1 MSPLPGNLTP
11 PHPCPHTQALVCSL
25 QERASGILLCHSPT
39 TGQHSWKWVAQILA
53 GYLKKDGVSQAD
65 SILCWFAHSSA
76 EHPLGSSGKGA
87 SGRREKACPDE
98 DANEQAYSS
107 QAEAT
112 KNHPCPQP
120 VEGVPSFAARLY
132 HGARGPDSFRFNG
145 LGPAARI
152 TCACIG
158 NRNSGKVIGWG
169 TRGAGTS
176 LSLSTLSSS
185 LRVGLVHLGKLPYGV
200 WSQLLGVGS
209 TCLVHLALGLSQVT
223 SPTNSLKVLRTSIL
237 WPTGPESLHWYVVTE
252 KKE

>member
-1 MSPLPGNLTP
+1 MSLLPGNLTP

-65 SILCWFAHSSA
+65 SILCWFAHGPA
-76 EHPLGSSGKGA
+76 EHPLGSSGKSA

-98 DANEQAYSS
+98 EANEQAYSS

-112 KNHPCPQP
+112 QNHPWPQP
-120 VEGVPSFAARLY
+120 VEGVPSLAARLY
-132 HGARGPDSFRFNG
+132 HGARGPDSFRFSG

-169 TRGAGTS
+169 PGEQEPLWAF
-176 LSLSTLSSS
+176 
-185 LRVGLVHLGKLPYGV
+185 LR
-200 WSQLLGVGS
+200 
-209 TCLVHLALGLSQVT
+209 CLVPWGLGWFILASCLMGSEANFWELEAPVWF
-223 SPTNSLKVLRTSIL
+223 IL
-237 WPTGPESLHWYVVTE
+237 PWVCHM
-252 KKE
+252 